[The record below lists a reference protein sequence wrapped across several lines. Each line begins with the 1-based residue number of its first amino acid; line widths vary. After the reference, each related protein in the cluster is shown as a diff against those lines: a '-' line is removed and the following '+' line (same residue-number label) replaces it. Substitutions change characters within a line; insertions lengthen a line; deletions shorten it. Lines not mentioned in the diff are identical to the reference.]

1 MCGMNVCSS
10 KLITCVFLVKKLSIA
25 KMRNIDIRWVGEMA
39 LKNEVYENIF
49 PIIGELT
56 KEHDG
61 NVRALVWLQ
70 NTKRTGKVPLLLFEE
85 LYLGV
90 FSENYGLFLPMHVLD
105 VKELIFMYDNDIV
118 EFRELAVFLNLDKLF

>member
-90 FSENYGLFLPMHVLD
+90 FGENY
-105 VKELIFMYDNDIV
+105 
-118 EFRELAVFLNLDKLF
+118 